1 MTATE
6 TQFSLEELAGQVSQA
21 LRARGLIGA
30 QADARVSAAPDART
44 VRYYTTLGLLDR
56 PGIEDRKAV
65 YGPRHLLQ
73 LLAIKALQAA
83 DLPLAEIQQRLYGRS
98 DRELE
103 ALIEAIANAQA
114 AEAQPPPQALSMREF
129 TLAPGLRL
137 LVEEGFAAPPDL
149 TQLEELFRSAISAPR
164 RAPRGAGGKK

>member
-1 MTATE
+1 MNAAD
-6 TQFSLEELAGQVSQA
+6 QLLSLEELASRVSQG

-98 DRELE
+98 DGELE
-103 ALIEAIANAQA
+103 ALIEAIANSQT
-114 AEAQPPPQALSMREF
+114 EEPEPPSALSMREF

-137 LVEEGFAAPPDL
+137 LVEEGFAAPSDL
-149 TQLEELFRSAISAPR
+149 TQLEELFRSAIAAPR
-164 RAPRGAGGKK
+164 KAPRGAGGKK

>member
-1 MTATE
+1 MNAAD
-6 TQFSLEELAGQVSQA
+6 QLLSLEELASRVSQA
-21 LRARGLIGA
+21 LRTRGLIGA

-73 LLAIKALQAA
+73 LLAVKALQAA
-83 DLPLAEIQQRLYGRS
+83 ELPLAEIQQRLYGRS
-98 DRELE
+98 DGELE
-103 ALIEAIANAQA
+103 ALIEAIANSR
-114 AEAQPPPQALSMREF
+114 AEEHEPPQALSIREF

-137 LVEEGFAAPPDL
+137 LVEEGFVAPPDL
-149 TQLEELFRSAISAPR
+149 TQLEELFRGAIAAPR